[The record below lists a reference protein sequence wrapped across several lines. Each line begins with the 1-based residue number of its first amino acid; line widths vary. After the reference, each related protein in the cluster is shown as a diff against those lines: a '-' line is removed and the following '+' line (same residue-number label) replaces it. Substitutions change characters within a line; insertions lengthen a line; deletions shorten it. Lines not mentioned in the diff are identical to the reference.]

1 MGSPDFLFEW
11 SSWATSGFAD
21 YFTYTHEQADWLKS
35 SQWLEAFMTSD
46 AFTVVEPATWPFIND
61 WP

>member
-1 MGSPDFLFEW
+1 MFEW